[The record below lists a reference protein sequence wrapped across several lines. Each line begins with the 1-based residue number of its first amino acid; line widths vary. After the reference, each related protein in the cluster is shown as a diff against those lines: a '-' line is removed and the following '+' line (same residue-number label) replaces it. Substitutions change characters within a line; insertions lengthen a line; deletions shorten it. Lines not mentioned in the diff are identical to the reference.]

1 MSIRNKFSL
10 NTAVINI
17 GLISTFI
24 CKVEVPASEE
34 LSLNLLK
41 SVVSGMLS
49 RKKYSLGTLF

>member
-1 MSIRNKFSL
+1 MSIKNKFSL

-24 CKVEVPASEE
+24 CKVEVPAAKE

-41 SVVSGMLS
+41 SVVSGMFS